1 MLLRT
6 QLRAYMRIVLSLL
19 ATLGASTLSADF
31 QLPLNLDSEQSAAL
45 KTIHQA
51 SEPFDAQ
58 QISAVL
64 QFLSRDFPDR
74 EQGYLIVRQNNLADR
89 FLQTAATVHAT
100 SETLL
105 SVLDQPQINPLW
117 REYCLQKLPLAYD
130 ELPADSAKALR
141 ARIVEQLWQ
150 QVSRSETSFS
160 GTALL
165 GLYRIRQPSDQAPLI
180 AAAQHI
186 LSQQRYSLANKVTA
200 LQIAAL
206 LGDPHALK
214 LARAWMLDQQQAIS
228 LRSSAIAS
236 VGAMGKP
243 QDIPALQ
250 TLIQDQDLRIRNS
263 SRAALQKL
271 RALP

>member
-1 MLLRT
+1 MLPRT
-6 QLRAYMRIVLSLL
+6 QLRAYMRSVLSLL
-19 ATLGASTLSADF
+19 AALYASTLSADF
-31 QLPLNLDSEQSAAL
+31 QLPLNPDSEQSAAL
-45 KTIHQA
+45 KAIHQA

-74 EQGYLIVRQNNLADR
+74 DQGYLIVRQNNLADR

-105 SVLDQPQINPLW
+105 SVLDQPKINPLW
-117 REYCLQKLPLAYD
+117 REYCLQKLPLAYA
-130 ELPADSAKALR
+130 ELPADSANALR

-206 LGDPHALK
+206 LGDAHALK

-243 QDIPALQ
+243 QDIPALE

-271 RALP
+271 RALQ